1 MTEEEI
7 EKLKDFLQKK
17 LDILIPKKVKSV
29 KNLKIVNI
37 DYNPPI
43 FRDSGSLEIKID
55 ASFDYSVLDNS
66 EIQST
71 VKKTSSFVKNLVN
84 AVEPNKVCYLY
95 WV

>member
-17 LDILIPKKVKSV
+17 LDILIPKKIKSV
-29 KNLKIVNI
+29 KNIKIVNI

-43 FRDSGSLEIKID
+43 FRDNGSLEIKID
-55 ASFDYSVLDNS
+55 ASFDYSMISNS
-66 EIQST
+66 DIQST

-84 AVEPNKVCYLY
+84 AVEPNKNCFLY